1 MLGTGAPVATQG
13 PLDAVPRKP
22 ASSLLSVPC
31 PAGVCLLCSL
41 SELAGALEHGSPP
54 VPSPRPFGG
63 SVPQVTLLPGDSTW
77 PALAV
82 RARLA
87 SQTPVPAY
95 GGKSWVTP
103 GLWYILSPQRAVPG
117 SLGSQGAGLC
127 SLCCGSDNVRSL
139 VVVLLLHLHP
149 LLYFLTQFSFHKL
162 LC

>member
-1 MLGTGAPVATQG
+1 MLGSGAPVATQG
-13 PLDAVPRKP
+13 PSDAVPRKP

-41 SELAGALEHGSPP
+41 RELAGALEHGSPP

-87 SQTPVPAY
+87 SQLPVPAY

-103 GLWYILSPQRAVPG
+103 GLWTLVHSVSPESSSWEPRVPG
-117 SLGSQGAGLC
+117 GWALFPALWLRQCQVLG
-127 SLCCGSDNVRSL
+127 GSFTLTSSPMAL
-139 VVVLLLHLHP
+139 FPYSVL
-149 LLYFLTQFSFHKL
+149 SS
-162 LC
+162 